1 LNFSSTSHPQTDGK
15 TYVVNRTLGNLLRCI
30 AGNKPKQWDLALA
43 QAEFAY
49 NNMVNRSTGKAPF
62 EVVYGRTP
70 RLAVDMVALPKLP
83 GASVAAEHLAE
94 RVKATQKGVSQH
106 LEKSYA
112 KYKAATGKGR
122 RSKIFQEG
130 DLVMVYLRK
139 GRLPTGVSGKLRNK
153 KYGPCKI
160 LKKINDNA
168 YVVDLL
174 EDLAI
179 SSTFNV
185 ADIFEYFPQTESEFN
200 SRMSSFQEWEIDVA
214 HEGP

>member
-1 LNFSSTSHPQTDGK
+1 VGPG
-15 TYVVNRTLGNLLRCI
+15 
-30 AGNKPKQWDLALA
+30 LA

-49 NNMVNRSTGKAPF
+49 NNMVNRSTRKAPF
-62 EVVYGRTP
+62 EVVYGRTL
-70 RLAVDMVALPKLP
+70 RLAVDLAALPKLP

-94 RVKATQKGVSQH
+94 RVKATQEEVCQH

-112 KYKAATGKGR
+112 KYKAATDKGR

-168 YVVDLL
+168 YVVDLP
-174 EDLAI
+174 EDLAV

-185 ADIFEYFPQTESEFN
+185 AEIFEYFPQEESELN
-200 SRMSSFQEWEIDVA
+200 SRTSSFQEGETDVA

>member
-1 LNFSSTSHPQTDGK
+1 
-15 TYVVNRTLGNLLRCI
+15 
-30 AGNKPKQWDLALA
+30 
-43 QAEFAY
+43 
-49 NNMVNRSTGKAPF
+49 MVNRSTGKAPF

-70 RLAVDMVALPKLP
+70 RLAVDLAALPKLP
-83 GASVAAEHLAE
+83 GASVVAEHLAE
-94 RVKATQKGVSQH
+94 RVKATQEEVHQH

-112 KYKAATGKGR
+112 KYKAAADKGR

>member
-1 LNFSSTSHPQTDGK
+1 
-15 TYVVNRTLGNLLRCI
+15 
-30 AGNKPKQWDLALA
+30 
-43 QAEFAY
+43 
-49 NNMVNRSTGKAPF
+49 
-62 EVVYGRTP
+62 
-70 RLAVDMVALPKLP
+70 
-83 GASVAAEHLAE
+83 
-94 RVKATQKGVSQH
+94 VKATQEEVRHH

-112 KYKAATGKGR
+112 KYKAADKGR

-168 YVVDLL
+168 YVVDLPK
-174 EDLAI
+174 DLAV

-185 ADIFEYFPQTESEFN
+185 AEIFEYFPQEESEFD
-200 SRMSSFQEWEIDVA
+200 SRTSSFQEGETDVA